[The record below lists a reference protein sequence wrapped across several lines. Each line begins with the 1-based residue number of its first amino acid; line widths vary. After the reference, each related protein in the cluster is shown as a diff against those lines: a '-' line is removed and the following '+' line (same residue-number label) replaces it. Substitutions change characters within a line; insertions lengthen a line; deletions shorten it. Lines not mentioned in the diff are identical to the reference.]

1 MNKKP
6 KMDVPIPPKELQKI
20 IREVMKSMRNPKRT
34 PEMFD
39 GDAIKLRNEL
49 RGAKLKDA
57 KLKLAR
63 HDSRSTRRSPS
74 NMTRSEASDLRKYIK
89 SQSLDKK

>member
-6 KMDVPIPPKELQKI
+6 KMEVPIPPKELEKI

-39 GDAIKLRNEL
+39 GDALVLRNKLRKS
-49 RGAKLKDA
+49 KLDDA
-57 KLKLAR
+57 KLKIAR
-63 HDSRSTRRSPS
+63 HDSRSTRRAPS
-74 NMTRSEASDLRKYIK
+74 RMTRSEASDLRKYIK